1 MKLSDLTQVW
11 RVKSSIKPDSS
22 RAACLRGGVV
32 AKRRWHFRLPVT
44 MMWAY
49 FLHSACREG
58 GFGGCDYRKME
69 EPIHNWMKA
78 SVRLWS
84 ASNQLKA
91 PVVHMSDSVIH
102 QINNYPVDMFE
113 GNQKVFKQLCSGT
126 PAVLFPC
133 GMFHYCLLQVPVV
146 QKVEYITL

>member
-1 MKLSDLTQVW
+1 
-11 RVKSSIKPDSS
+11 
-22 RAACLRGGVV
+22 
-32 AKRRWHFRLPVT
+32 
-44 MMWAY
+44 MWAY

-58 GFGGCDYRKME
+58 GFGGCDYGKME
-69 EPIHNWMKA
+69 EPIHNYMKA

-91 PVVHMSDSVIH
+91 LVVHMSDSVIH

-126 PAVLFPC
+126 DTSSSFSMWDVPLLFTA
-133 GMFHYCLLQVPVV
+133 GASFSKGGVYNALV
-146 QKVEYITL
+146 KSS